1 MRLIVVFFFLVACL
15 GKLDVPVSRD
25 ARRYAKRAVCTMVTD
40 FADGFPDPE
49 GRPMCFPVRPRTHG
63 LDVYR
68 AFTELA
74 QRIGARYESPRA
86 YEQRTGNMYGYDNRF
101 CMYSASQAQSIF
113 RIIGCKDYQSIT

>member
-1 MRLIVVFFFLVACL
+1 MCLILLFFFVIVSL

-40 FADGFPDPE
+40 FADGFPDPD
-49 GRPMCFPVRPRTHG
+49 GRPMCFPVRAHG

-74 QRIGARYESPRA
+74 QQIGGARYESPRA
-86 YEQRTGNMYGYDNRF
+86 YEQRMGNMYGYDNRF

-113 RIIGCKDYQSIT
+113 RLIGCK